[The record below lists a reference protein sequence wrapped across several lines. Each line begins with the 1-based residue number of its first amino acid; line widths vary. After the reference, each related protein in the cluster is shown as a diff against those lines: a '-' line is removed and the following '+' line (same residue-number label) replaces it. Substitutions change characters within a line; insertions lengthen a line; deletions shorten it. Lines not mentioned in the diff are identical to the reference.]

1 MVSSMLL
8 FALSTLAVHQDC
20 PNQPDGCT
28 GTAEERSSVAVAR
41 ARTVRFDQPWDI
53 VREEIVSACGL
64 RVQQSTSHCFND
76 WNHVDCCAMATGST
90 HRTNE
95 ESKVVGMHRT
105 NFLGT
110 HIVDASLPE
119 HGGEGGSW
127 CTCHMSS
134 PDDVCHKQFG
144 ARTAFKLTWCK
155 GSRVAALLDD
165 YGNVLASGKPTGLR
179 DDGSDVPAYGGASA
193 RRDSWRVLDE
203 SRNQSWAERWRAS
216 CDQVLQLGTE
226 ASSQGREA
234 TSVDHDEL

>member
-1 MVSSMLL
+1 MLG
-8 FALSTLAVHQDC
+8 FALYVLAVHQDC
-20 PNQPDGCT
+20 PNQADGCT
-28 GTAEERSSVAVAR
+28 GTAKERSSAAVAR
-41 ARTVRFDQPWDI
+41 ARTVRFDQPWDS

-76 WNHVDCCAMATGST
+76 WNHVDCCAMATGNT

-119 HGGEGGSW
+119 HGEGGSW

-216 CDQVLQLGTE
+216 CDQVLQLGTV
-226 ASSQGREA
+226 ASSQGQEA
-234 TSVDHDEL
+234 TSADHDEL